1 MVNLAKIG
9 HHEVPYK
16 DHITLVVLVDFSNL
30 HFLMVSQIQFE

>member
-16 DHITLVVLVDFSNL
+16 YYITLVVLVYLSNL